1 MKVECQA
8 IRVLTLCVISVTGLI
23 LPCAPALGAVFD
35 GLASNREDKDVRLIL
50 PARNRPERS
59 NLVSRPQRTLF
70 VPLKLSEL
78 EPHTIEVAKQLEIW
92 PYIQEVDSS
101 LSTMSEERKTF
112 IRHKIMDTV
121 FEAFFDAASLE
132 AEAER
137 EKALLEA
144 LRRRLSERR
153 DKGIDTNNAINF
165 MTSGTLNTIGSVLG
179 FTNNISPFPGNFAQM
194 MSGVVSTGM
203 SMYALKQDAG
213 PRSTNPGR
221 STVVAALFGR
231 PVDEHTDYPESVW
244 RFFHGPSTEKPGMS
258 RVEVLEAN
266 WIERDWL
273 EKPGSKR
280 DKMKIDFVCGVPI
293 KEKIITLDDITD
305 QINIIAD
312 ISSSASLMG
321 HHLRDLMRVV
331 DTDDFKEYMRS
342 GAK

>member
-1 MKVECQA
+1 MKVYCQA
-8 IRVLTLCVISVTGLI
+8 IRATTLSAIAVTGLVA
-23 LPCAPALGAVFD
+23 LFAPLNALAFD
-35 GLASNREDKDVRLIL
+35 VLANNREDKDVRLIR

-59 NLVSRPQRTLF
+59 NLASRPTRTLF
-70 VPLKLSEL
+70 VPLKLSDS

-92 PYIQEVDSS
+92 PYIQEIDSS

-137 EKALLEA
+137 EKALFEA
-144 LRRRLSERR
+144 LRRRLAERR
-153 DKGIDTNNAINF
+153 DKGINTNNAINF

-179 FTNNISPFPGNFAQM
+179 FTSDISPFPGNFNQM

-221 STVVAALFGR
+221 PTVVAALFGR

-244 RFFHGPSTEKPGMS
+244 RFFHGPSTEKAGMS
-258 RVEVLEAN
+258 RAEVLEAN
-266 WIERDWL
+266 WIEREWL

-280 DKMKIDFVCGVPI
+280 DKLKIDFVCGVPI

-331 DTDDFKEYMRS
+331 DTDDFKDYMRS
-342 GAK
+342 SSK